1 MSQKEILD
9 SLPSNIWIDK
19 HIAARILGLST
30 HTLKKLRS
38 EKARPENRLLEGIH
52 FVRYGAYC
60 VRYNAQLLKD
70 YVATRSDPEAHK
82 RAIEAYLASLP
93 SNQAKRVGRK
103 PKSSP
108 VEQLEEVMQ

>member
-1 MSQKEILD
+1 MSTKKSD
-9 SLPSNIWIDK
+9 NSTSAIWVDK
-19 HIAARILGLST
+19 HTAAIITGLST
-30 HTLKKLRS
+30 TKLKRLRG
-38 EKARPENRLLEGIH
+38 EKAREADRLVEGVH
-52 FVRYGAYC
+52 FVRHGGYC
-60 VRYNAQLLKD
+60 VRYNVELLKD